1 MNKPLF
7 HISVSSVFQK
17 KDTQSLCHTFMVSAK
32 LKELKTE
39 IAII

>member
-7 HISVSSVFQK
+7 HISVSAGFV
-17 KDTQSLCHTFMVSAK
+17 CHTFPVSAK

-39 IAII
+39 IAVI